1 MSLGFVHATEEG
13 VAMHLKEHLQKLPAD
28 DRKSQLVLQ
37 QMLAEEER
45 HGAHALEQG
54 GEEFSD
60 PLKRMMR
67 TTSQVMT
74 KTTYW
79 L

>member
-1 MSLGFVHATEEG
+1 MA
-13 VAMHLKEHLQKLPAD
+13 AHLKEHLQKLPAD

-37 QMLAEEER
+37 KMLEEEER

-54 GEEFSD
+54 GQEFSA
-60 PLKRMMR
+60 PIKRAMR
-67 TTSQVMT
+67 GVSQVMT

>member
-1 MSLGFVHATEEG
+1 
-13 VAMHLKEHLQKLPAD
+13 
-28 DRKSQLVLQ
+28 
-37 QMLAEEER
+37 MLAEEER

-54 GEEFSD
+54 GEEF
-60 PLKRMMR
+60 PAPVKRMMR
-67 TTSQVMT
+67 TASQVMT

>member
-1 MSLGFVHATEEG
+1 MHATEEG
-13 VAMHLKEHLQKLPAD
+13 VAAHLQEHLQKLPED

-54 GEEFSD
+54 GSEFSA
-60 PLKRMMR
+60 PVKRVMR
-67 TTSQVMT
+67 TASQVMT

-79 L
+79 V